1 MRRLVSPPLQTR
13 LLRSLTINA
22 SDHPHGA
29 ACISAASRLVC
40 HAGRAHV
47 IGDDELHLASFCN
60 AHDPGQ
66 LHRILSGHL
75 PRKAKPRKR
84 AKPDFESLLALPS
97 PMSDGRVTLVA
108 LGSGSRPQR
117 CQAVAL
123 TLDVTGAPVGAVQR
137 CDLGGLYRPLMAR
150 LGEINIE
157 GALVVGPDLVL
168 LHRGGQ
174 GGAGNAAVRWP
185 VQTLRRALA
194 EGCVEDTPPTSITPY
209 ELGQIDGIELG
220 FTDGA
225 ALPGG
230 GWLFSAAAERTGN
243 SFDDGPLAGS
253 VVGLVGA
260 DGRLTAIHRLAQT
273 CKVEGIA
280 ARVRPGGTD
289 LCLVTDADD
298 ASQPA
303 SMLLARL

>member
-1 MRRLVSPPLQTR
+1 MLQTR
-13 LLRSLTINA
+13 FLRSLTLNA

-29 ACISAASRLVC
+29 SCISAASGLVC
-40 HAGRAHV
+40 HGGRAHV
-47 IGDDELHLASFCN
+47 IGDDELHLATFHN
-60 AHDPGQ
+60 VHDPGRLQRVLPGQ
-66 LHRILSGHL
+66 L
-75 PRKAKPRKR
+75 PTKTKARKR

-97 PMSDGRVTLVA
+97 PTEIGRVTLVA

-117 CQAVAL
+117 CHAVAL
-123 TLDVTGAPVGAVQR
+123 TLDAAGASVGAAQR
-137 CDLGGLYRPLMAR
+137 FDLSGLYRPLMTR

-157 GALVVGPDLVL
+157 GAMVVGSDLVL

-185 VQTLRRALA
+185 LQALLRALA
-194 EGCVEDTPPTSITPY
+194 EGCVDDTLPTSITPY
-209 ELGQIDGIELG
+209 ELGQIDGVDLG
-220 FTDGA
+220 FTDAA

-243 SFDDGPLAGS
+243 PFDDGPLTGS